1 MDRDEE
7 AARRE
12 NVRRSY
18 YQRFSDQ
25 GEESVRADLAN
36 RVLRGREARWAQDWI
51 DSLDAEREAAL
62 RAEESSLARR
72 ATLAAE
78 AAVEQARIANSE
90 ARSARRTAHMANA
103 IAVIALMT
111 AIAALISDIKSGS

>member
-51 DSLDAEREAAL
+51 SSLDDERESN
-62 RAEESSLARR
+62 REKRRDEISEE
-72 ATLAAE
+72 TL
-78 AAVEQARIANSE
+78 SE
-90 ARSARRTAHMANA
+90 ARKANSIAERAIAKATMANTIAIIASIIAVAA
-103 IAVIALMT
+103 IAVSIGT
-111 AIAALISDIKSGS
+111 EVFSD